1 MYTRKR
7 HGGAWAAI
15 PAIVL
20 IVAISVIAGPSAD
33 AAYTTQV
40 PLGAARPFAVLAG
53 AAVTGNATTVGT
65 LSAVSFDVFLEP
77 TVTRL
82 PSTSTNDE
90 YEPLKPVSFVQGF
103 ALGFALVLIGGL
115 LLLGLRRS

>member
-7 HGGAWAAI
+7 HGRAWVAI
-15 PAIVL
+15 PAILL
-20 IVAISVIAGPSAD
+20 IVAISMIAGPSAD
-33 AAYTTQV
+33 AAFTTQV

-65 LSAVSFDVFLEP
+65 LGAHIPVAV
-77 TVTRL
+77 VTIPIL

-90 YEPLKPVSFVQGF
+90 YEPLKPVNFVQGF
-103 ALGFALVLIGGL
+103 ALGFALVLIGGV